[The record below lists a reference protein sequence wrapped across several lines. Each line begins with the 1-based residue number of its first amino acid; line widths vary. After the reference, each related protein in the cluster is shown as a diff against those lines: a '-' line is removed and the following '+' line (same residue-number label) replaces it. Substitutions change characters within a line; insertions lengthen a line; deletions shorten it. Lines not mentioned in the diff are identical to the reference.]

1 MAFPQA
7 TDYRPPIIPDGELYD
22 NPENGKSYY
31 WTQILLPEGSTP
43 DTATSIG
50 GYWTVVCEPTE
61 NKYLLR
67 HGDTVDDCEEPA
79 EYIWN
84 DDVQFESTGLK
95 GVLLPKKIKKS
106 ETDEKHI
113 TNKEYV
119 DTQDGILA
127 DEADARSEFLCAQ
140 FFKVVN
146 NYSEVEVADG
156 HVIAEYNFGVTGR
169 KYWTRP
175 PQPGFFANGNS
186 YYINDQGPYEIE
198 QVSESNKWVTF
209 FILNG
214 PGFSVGSYAAF
225 SKTRKLCTE
234 IEFLQNEIIELEEEI
249 DAIAPSVERGQF
261 ISTAY
266 SNAPRD
272 GEFMLATLAG
282 KTLDYGDP
290 AIALIQLSKVDNEG
304 VAHTYA
310 DVEDGQLLQLFED
323 GNADYGLY
331 LIEAVAG
338 NDDPAMTA
346 VTFTVSPVS
355 GLGEATEGD
364 LARLKIFSAPS
375 GGTAD
380 GFVLKTGDEMS
391 GKLTFKNNLED
402 IVLTSADVPSK
413 LTFKNEKSD
422 GTENTLHLWQAGV
435 QSALVTNGEFK
446 AKRSIHTG
454 DYLYGWA
461 GANSVW
467 MPRIHMT
474 ENYVDLKYGTT
485 TKIGVGD
492 TYTYYYGRH
501 NFTDSTCRIYARAA
515 YNSTSITYGTAGQA
529 LLSNGNNAP
538 YWGTISFSQTKAN
551 WTETTTT
558 SSAYIQNK
566 PTVVTGSVSGIKIT
580 SSAGNYYIQG

>member
-7 TDYRPPIIPDGELYD
+7 SDYRPPIIPDGELYD

-50 GYWTVVCEPTE
+50 GYWTVVCEADDPRF
-61 NKYLLR
+61 LLR

-95 GVLLPKKIKKS
+95 GVLLPKEIEKS

-127 DEADARSEFLCAQ
+127 GEADARSEFLCAQ

-146 NYSEVEVADG
+146 SYSEVEVADG
-156 HVIAEYNFGVTGR
+156 HVIATYDFGTAGH
-169 KYWTRP
+169 KYWTKP

-198 QVSESNKWVTF
+198 QVTQDNKWVTF

-214 PGFSVGSYAAF
+214 PGFSVGSYASF

-234 IEFLQNEIIELEEEI
+234 INLLQNEIIELEEEI

-261 ISTAY
+261 ISTTY

-282 KTLDYGDP
+282 KTVDYGDP

-310 DVEDGQLLQLFED
+310 DVEEGQLLQLFED

-331 LIEAVAG
+331 LIEDVAG
-338 NDDPAMTA
+338 SDDPAMTA

-355 GLGEATEGD
+355 GSGEATEGD

-380 GFVLKTGDEMS
+380 GFVLKTGDTME
-391 GKLTFKNNLED
+391 GPGPLIFKNKQSTTNYNNPPSN
-402 IVLTSADVPSK
+402 TSYLKFEND
-413 LTFKNEKSD
+413 NN
-422 GTENTLHLWQAGV
+422 GTKHSGGLWLSGSNTI
-435 QSALVTNGEFK
+435 LVTNFNLMVRGAVYMDE
-446 AKRSIHTG
+446 
-454 DYLYGWA
+454 YLYGYN
-461 GANSVW
+461 NSGTKK
-467 MPRIHMT
+467 PRIRLQNST
-474 ENYVDLKYGTT
+474 GSLNSSSTVALAWDSSGI
-485 TKIGVGD
+485 TKIRLNNSEGSSGQVLRLNSSNVPYWSSPPMP
-492 TYTYYYGRH
+492 TYT
-501 NFTDSTCRIYARAA
+501 
-515 YNSTSITYGTAGQA
+515 ITKT
-529 LLSNGNNAP
+529 N
-538 YWGTISFSQTKAN
+538 
-551 WTETTTT
+551 
-558 SSAYIQNK
+558 
-566 PTVVTGSVSGIKIT
+566 
-580 SSAGNYYIQG
+580 GNYYVS

>member
-7 TDYRPPIIPDGELYD
+7 SDYRPPIIPDGDIYD

-50 GYWTVVCEPTE
+50 GYWTVVCEPAE

-282 KTLDYGDP
+282 KTVDYGDP

-355 GLGEATEGD
+355 GSGEATEGD

-380 GFVLKTGDEMS
+380 GFVLKTGDTMEGPSPLVFKTKATGTSYNNPPTNTSYLKFVNDKNGSITS
-391 GKLTFKNNLED
+391 GSLWFGGNTNHLTTDLGLMVRGAIYTKEYYYAYG
-402 IVLTSADVPSK
+402 TSS
-413 LTFKNEKSD
+413 
-422 GTENTLHLWQAGV
+422 
-435 QSALVTNGEFK
+435 TNK
-446 AKRSIHTG
+446 
-454 DYLYGWA
+454 
-461 GANSVW
+461 
-467 MPRIHMT
+467 PRIRLQGST
-474 ENYVDLKYGTT
+474 GSLQSESTVALAWDSGGL
-485 TKIGVGD
+485 TKIRLNSSEGSIGQVVRLNSSKVPYWSD
-492 TYTYYYGRH
+492 PPMPTYT
-501 NFTDSTCRIYARAA
+501 
-515 YNSTSITYGTAGQA
+515 ITKT
-529 LLSNGNNAP
+529 N
-538 YWGTISFSQTKAN
+538 
-551 WTETTTT
+551 
-558 SSAYIQNK
+558 
-566 PTVVTGSVSGIKIT
+566 
-580 SSAGNYYIQG
+580 GNYYVS

>member
-22 NPENGKSYY
+22 NLENGKSYY

-50 GYWTVVCEPTE
+50 GYWTVVCEPAE

-95 GVLLPKKIKKS
+95 GVLLPKEIEKS

-127 DEADARSEFLCAQ
+127 GEADARSEFLCAQ

-146 NYSEVEVADG
+146 SYSEVEVADG
-156 HVIAEYNFGVTGR
+156 HVIATYDFGSGGQ

-214 PGFSVGSYAAF
+214 PGFSVGSYASF

-234 IEFLQNEIIELEEEI
+234 INLLQNEIIELEEEI

-261 ISTAY
+261 ISTTY

-282 KTLDYGDP
+282 KTVDYGDP

-310 DVEDGQLLQLFED
+310 DVEEGQLLQLFED

-355 GLGEATEGD
+355 GSGEATEGD

-380 GFVLKTGDEMS
+380 GFVLKTGDTME
-391 GKLTFKNNLED
+391 GPGPLIFKNKQSTTNYNNPPSN
-402 IVLTSADVPSK
+402 TSYLKFEND
-413 LTFKNEKSD
+413 NN
-422 GTENTLHLWQAGV
+422 GTKHSGGLWLSGSNTI
-435 QSALVTNGEFK
+435 LVTNFNLMVRGAVYMDE
-446 AKRSIHTG
+446 
-454 DYLYGWA
+454 YLYGYN
-461 GANSVW
+461 NSGTKK
-467 MPRIHMT
+467 PRIRLQNST
-474 ENYVDLKYGTT
+474 GSLNSSSTVALAWDSSGI
-485 TKIGVGD
+485 TKIRLNNSEGSSGQVLRLNSSNVPYWSSPPMP
-492 TYTYYYGRH
+492 TYT
-501 NFTDSTCRIYARAA
+501 
-515 YNSTSITYGTAGQA
+515 ITKT
-529 LLSNGNNAP
+529 N
-538 YWGTISFSQTKAN
+538 
-551 WTETTTT
+551 
-558 SSAYIQNK
+558 
-566 PTVVTGSVSGIKIT
+566 
-580 SSAGNYYIQG
+580 GNYYVS

>member
-7 TDYRPPIIPDGELYD
+7 SDYRPPIIPDGDIYD

-50 GYWTVVCEPTE
+50 GYWTVVCDPGDPIFVL
-61 NKYLLR
+61 KA
-67 HGDTVDDCEEPA
+67 GDTMTGALEFDETEEAIKFKPEA
-79 EYIWN
+79 GQRQTVEVLRDAN
-84 DDVQFESTGLK
+84 SGTVGGGLDVFLLGNSDYNQLRILGRSTADG
-95 GVLLPKKIKKS
+95 
-106 ETDEKHI
+106 D
-113 TNKEYV
+113 KE
-119 DTQDGILA
+119 
-127 DEADARSEFLCAQ
+127 
-140 FFKVVN
+140 FFKVGGNEGTSIFSGRVN
-146 NYSEVEVADG
+146 LNKPVEDSENSEG
-156 HVIAEYNFGVTGR
+156 FVIKGTI
-169 KYWTRP
+169 
-175 PQPGFFANGNS
+175 ANGPEDTTSGGRGNLLNVYHNANAADAINYAGKINS
-186 YYINDQGPYEIE
+186 PGNL
-198 QVSESNKWVTF
+198 VNKGYVDDKDD
-209 FILNG
+209 LL
-214 PGFSVGSYAAF
+214 
-225 SKTRKLCTE
+225 R
-234 IEFLQNEIIELEEEI
+234 QDIIELEEEI

-261 ISTAY
+261 ISTTDN
-266 SNAPRD
+266 NAPQE
-272 GEFMLATLAG
+272 GEFMLATVAG
-282 KTLDYGDP
+282 KTVDYGNPD
-290 AIALIQLSKVDNEG
+290 ISIIQVSKIDNEG

-435 QSALVTNGEFK
+435 QTALVTNGDFK
-446 AKRSIHTG
+446 VKRSISTG
-454 DYLYGWA
+454 DYIFGW
-461 GANSVW
+461 GGENSVL

-474 ENYVDLKYGTT
+474 GPSVDLKYGTT
-485 TKIGVGD
+485 TKIAVGD
-492 TYTYYYGRH
+492 TYTYYYGKH
-501 NFTDSTCRIYARAA
+501 NFTDSTCRIYARSRFLIPPVLLTELPVRRCFLTATKHLTGEL
-515 YNSTSITYGTAGQA
+515 YLFLKLKQTGLKRLRLLLLTSRTNQ
-529 LLSNGNNAP
+529 
-538 YWGTISFSQTKAN
+538 Q
-551 WTETTTT
+551 
-558 SSAYIQNK
+558 
-566 PTVVTGSVSGIKIT
+566 
-580 SSAGNYYIQG
+580 